1 MLSWHHLIRRTTYAT
16 VPATVSNIAPNP
28 GVASSP
34 VAAPSSGA
42 AAVSVV
48 SVVSVVAV
56 SVASVVSAVPVD
68 SVVAAGVV
76 AGAVVISGAI
86 AVALL
91 SGWQTEQSSPRCV
104 GGTTVIRC
112 SPVRSWQ
119 LLHGG
124 RITLPSG
131 MWQPSQV
138 ARSGRWIRCGIT
150 SGFNSRS
157 SVLPSGLWHI

>member
-1 MLSWHHLIRRTTYAT
+1 MLSYLIRLAMYAAI
-16 VPATVSNIAPNP
+16 PATVSNIAPNP

-48 SVVSVVAV
+48 S
-56 SVASVVSAVPVD
+56 AVPVG
-68 SVVAAGVV
+68 SVVAAGV
-76 AGAVVISGAI
+76 AVISGAT
-86 AVALL
+86 VALL
-91 SGWQTEQSSPRCV
+91 EGWQTEQSSPRCV

-112 SPVRSWQ
+112 SPVRLWQ

-138 ARSGRWIRCGIT
+138 ARSGR
-150 SGFNSRS
+150 
-157 SVLPSGLWHI
+157 